1 MKENKTTQLNIRL
14 TESQMDKIR
23 CNARACDMT
32 VSAFVME
39 VAQNFIVLNCDY
51 DQISGHSKEISSL
64 RNVINRLVYTV
75 VKTREYVPADLEYI
89 LNKMNEIAK
98 SEGEFLELMLDEKE
112 IITTSKLVVCTA
124 PIRGA
129 YWLGP

>member
-14 TESQMDKIR
+14 TESQMEIIR

-51 DQISGHSKEISSL
+51 DQISDHSKEISSL

-75 VKTREYVPADLEYI
+75 VKTGEYVPADLEYI

-98 SEGEFLELMLDEKE
+98 SEGKF
-112 IITTSKLVVCTA
+112 I
-124 PIRGA
+124 
-129 YWLGP
+129 